1 MMAATPITGPQAG
14 VGKAD
19 MMIVEVAVGIAV
31 GMIMMV
37 EVVTGTTEAR
47 RKGVATTMTVG
58 AAITEAIVGMAVIAM
73 TVEIVRV
80 IEILRIIGIIRV
92 IGMVIAGIVRGTEMA
107 IVGIV
112 RVTGTAIVGI
122 VRVTGTATVGTV
134 RVAEMDIAGI
144 ETTEVII
151 VVRTAGA
158 EASHTV
164 AKDLMVLAGTSRDDV
179 TILDVV
185 MLVGVGAVAMGP
197 SRKDRET
204 VEMGDV
210 QTAGMIGIIVV
221 MIVGTAVVR
230 IEAIAGTL
238 AGKAIEVLGTSRS
251 ISWQTLIWASSVIS
265 WVSCVEPWASMRNL
279 QGSRKTSSRRG

>member
-1 MMAATPITGPQAG
+1 MAATPITGPQAG

-73 TVEIVRV
+73 TAEIVRV

-112 RVTGTAIVGI
+112 RVTGTA
-122 VRVTGTATVGTV
+122 TVGTV
-134 RVAEMDIAGI
+134 RAAEMVIAGI

-179 TILDVV
+179 KILDVV

-251 ISWQTLIWASSVIS
+251 ISWQTSIWASSVIS